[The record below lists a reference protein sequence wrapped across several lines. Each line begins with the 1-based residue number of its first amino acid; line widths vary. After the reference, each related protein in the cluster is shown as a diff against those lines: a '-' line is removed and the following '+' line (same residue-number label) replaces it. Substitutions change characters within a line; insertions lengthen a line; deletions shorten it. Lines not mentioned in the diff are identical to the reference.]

1 MPKRPAHR
9 VRRRPPFFHT
19 VPLRERRDG
28 WSEGRQCMF
37 LAQLYVTGSVTAAA
51 RAVGLTRASAY
62 RLRGR
67 ADAESF
73 AHAWDT
79 VLTPPGTGRCDPL
92 RSDFRK
98 VTNSAL
104 IRQAE
109 TGLIQPVLYRGSM
122 TTIRRKADNSALFRL
137 LRRLDAATE
146 PSRSE
151 GTER

>member
-1 MPKRPAHR
+1 
-9 VRRRPPFFHT
+9 
-19 VPLRERRDG
+19 
-28 WSEGRQCMF
+28 MF

-62 RLRGR
+62 RLRAR
-67 ADAESF
+67 TDAESF

-79 VLTPPGTGRCDPL
+79 VLTPPGTGRCEPPKP
-92 RSDFRK
+92 DFRK

-104 IRQAE
+104 IRRAE
-109 TGLIQPVLYRGSM
+109 TGLVQPLLYRGRM
-122 TTIRRKADNSALFRL
+122 TAIRRKADNSALFRL